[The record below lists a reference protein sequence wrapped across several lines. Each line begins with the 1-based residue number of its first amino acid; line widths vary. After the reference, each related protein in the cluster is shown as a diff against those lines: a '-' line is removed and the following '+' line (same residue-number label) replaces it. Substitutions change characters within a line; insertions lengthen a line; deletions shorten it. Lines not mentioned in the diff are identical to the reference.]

1 MVENFCIN
9 SNLLYVLSKE
19 KHTVEAI
26 QSELV
31 LHPEIK
37 FVSLVGIDLSGND
50 TDERIPIHLFLEN
63 IDDFLNGAVQTDGS
77 SVVLP
82 GIATLN
88 DGKVDF
94 IADLSVNWFV
104 DYNYENLCS
113 QTRLPTGT
121 LRIPCFLE
129 HNGNQVCSRS
139 ILKRAVDHFH
149 IEMMELLDAYPEI
162 CKQWNIT
169 KDDIDHISLTAAT
182 ELEFWVRTPD
192 DKIVVEQLSVSQGMK
207 EQYWKRTKGVVRTAL
222 EQSVELLGCYDFD
235 PEMGHKEV
243 GGVKAHVKD
252 SGHLSNIMEQL
263 EVDWKYSSALQ
274 AADNELFARIF
285 IKEIFRLYGL
295 EATFMAKPVEGVA
308 GSGEHIHVNAMAKL
322 KNGKKIN
329 LFSPAEYGK
338 DFLNT
343 IGWGALMGILKHYNV
358 LGSFITVTND
368 GFNRLKPGFEAPTH
382 PVASLGKDVTTASR
396 NRTVLL
402 GLIRNPLSPLSTR
415 FELRSP
421 NPHTNVYMCLG
432 ALYQCALNG
441 IEYAIQSKK
450 SAKELEMEFCKK
462 PGEEADYLLK
472 NMMYRTEADVFKTY
486 TEEQRNELFGTP
498 PFTVYETLSRLFSN
512 AEGIALLTKS
522 NVFTNQVLESYSKA
536 MRRMWK
542 MELSDRILSKNL
554 ELVRSC
560 VKLHSL
566 DSIGFTIDDARWEEV
581 DNIRGKLAKD
591 TLEQPCIFSQIRNAI
606 DKKEYSLV
614 SDLQKAM
621 SKYMSDLDKCY
632 TEYRRNILY

>member
-1 MVENFCIN
+1 MNEKFYIN
-9 SNLLYVLSKE
+9 NNLLYVLPKE
-19 KHTVEAI
+19 NHSIEDIK
-26 QSELV
+26 SESA

-50 TDERIPIHLFLEN
+50 TDERIPISLFLDN
-63 IDDFLNGAVQTDGS
+63 IDEFLNGAVQTDGS

-104 DYNYENLCS
+104 DYNYENICVDS
-113 QTRLPTGT
+113 QLPTGT

-149 IEMMELLDAYPEI
+149 NEMMELLSTYPGI

-169 KDDIDHISLTAAT
+169 IDDIDHISLTAAT

-222 EQSVELLGCYDFD
+222 EQTMELLDCYDFQ

-243 GGVKAHVKD
+243 GGVKAHIKD
-252 SGHLSNIMEQL
+252 SGNLSNIMEQL

-285 IKEIFRLYGL
+285 IKEVFRLHGL
-295 EATFMAKPVEGVA
+295 EVTFMAKPVEGVA
-308 GSGEHIHVNAMAKL
+308 GSGEHIHVNAIAKL

-329 LFSPAEYGK
+329 LFSPLEYDK
-338 DFLNT
+338 DFLHP
-343 IGWGALMGILKHYNV
+343 IGWGALMGIMKHYNI

-368 GFNRLKPGFEAPTH
+368 AFNRLKPGFEAPTH
-382 PVASLGKDVTTASR
+382 AVASLGKDVATASR

-402 GLIRNPLSPLSTR
+402 GLIRNPQSPLSTR
-415 FELRSP
+415 FELRAP
-421 NPHTNVYMCLG
+421 NPHTNVYICLG
-432 ALYQCALNG
+432 AIYQCALNG
-441 IEYAIQSKK
+441 IEYAVSSEK
-450 SAKELEMEFCKK
+450 SNKSLEAEFCKNA
-462 PGEEADYLLK
+462 GDDADYLLK
-472 NMMYRTEADVFKTY
+472 NKMYRTESDVFKTY
-486 TEEQRNELFGTP
+486 TEEERNKLFGTP
-498 PFTVYETLSRLFSN
+498 PFTVYETLSCLFSN
-512 AEGIALLTKS
+512 PEGIQLLTKAG
-522 NVFTNQVLESYSKA
+522 VFSENILKSYSKA

-542 MELSDRILSKNL
+542 MELSDRILPKNL
-554 ELVRSC
+554 EMVRSC
-560 VKLHSL
+560 IKTNSS
-566 DSIGFTIDDARWEEV
+566 DPFIFSIDDSRWDEV
-581 DNIRGKLAKD
+581 ETIRD
-591 TLEQPCIFSQIRNAI
+591 TLARDTSEQPCIFTQIRNAI
-606 DKKEYSLV
+606 ENKEYLMV
-614 SDLQKAM
+614 SDLQITM
-621 SKYMSDLDKCY
+621 SRLMGDLERNYIK
-632 TEYRRNILY
+632 YRRNIL